1 MAPSQA
7 PLLSLDLMDQERKD
21 VFKGY
26 NLIAGWFAANRPQS
40 LMERLWLDKVTNI
53 IGENSTVLDLGCGT
67 GMP

>member
-1 MAPSQA
+1 
-7 PLLSLDLMDQERKD
+7 MDQERKD